1 MTFVEP
7 RLHPLGN
14 PVARD
19 CRRRGGC
26 DDEQLIGSKY
36 LRVVVAD
43 CGNEMSEELL
53 LRDPKFAGAGPVS
66 PRVIVVEP
74 RAFIAGSLCRWLSSL
89 GSEFDGIA
97 VASIDAV
104 GGDILGRASAVLFG
118 TASPAPAEDEWLR
131 NEVVCTQSRRK
142 DLPLALFAD
151 TTDLPLVENAIR
163 EFALS
168 GYIPT
173 STGLELAGAA
183 IRLILAGERYFPELR
198 HQGHDAKQPGA
209 PPMQSASAQ
218 INSLTP
224 RERTVLALLERGVP
238 NKIIARRLEMSPST
252 VKAHVHNII
261 VKLGVRNRTEAA
273 LIRYERPRD

>member
-1 MTFVEP
+1 MTSSSRGFAPAICTV
-7 RLHPLGN
+7 G
-14 PVARD
+14 
-19 CRRRGGC
+19 CRRGGR
-26 DDEQLIGSKY
+26 DDEQLIGSKR
-36 LRVVVAD
+36 LRVVAD
-43 CGNEMSEELL
+43 FGGEMSEEFLL
-53 LRDPKFAGAGPVS
+53 SDPKFAGPGAGS

-74 RAFIAGSLCRWLSSL
+74 RAFIAGSLCRWLASL
-89 GSEFDGIA
+89 GSEFDGIP
-97 VASIDAV
+97 VPSIDAI

-131 NEVVCTQSRRK
+131 NEVVCTQRRRK
-142 DLPLALFAD
+142 DVPLALFAD
-151 TTDLPLVENAIR
+151 ATDLPLVENAVR

-173 STGLELAGAA
+173 STGLELASAA
-183 IRLILAGERYFPELR
+183 IRLILAGKGYFPELR
-198 HQGHDAKQPGA
+198 HQGHEAKQPGA
-209 PPMQSASAQ
+209 APTQSASAQ

-224 RERTVLALLERGVP
+224 RERAVLALLERGVP

-273 LIRYERPRD
+273 LVRYERPRD